1 MSGFGRILT
10 RILVSETG
18 PGINWRL
25 RAVVVRDSE
34 NPEDL
39 IKRASLL
46 RNDSVHGTFPGTI
59 RVNRKNNSLI
69 VNGNEI
75 VFIYASDPRK
85 VDYKK
90 KKDNGLWSQ
99 GISC

>member
-1 MSGFGRILT
+1 M
-10 RILVSETG
+10 
-18 PGINWRL
+18 
-25 RAVVVRDSE
+25 
-34 NPEDL
+34 

-59 RVNRKNNSLI
+59 RVERKNNSLI

-75 VFIYASDPRK
+75 VFIYANDPRK

-90 KKDNGLWSQ
+90 YGIKKATVIDNTGVRRDEDSLMEHVKNPSVERVLLTAP
-99 GISC
+99 G